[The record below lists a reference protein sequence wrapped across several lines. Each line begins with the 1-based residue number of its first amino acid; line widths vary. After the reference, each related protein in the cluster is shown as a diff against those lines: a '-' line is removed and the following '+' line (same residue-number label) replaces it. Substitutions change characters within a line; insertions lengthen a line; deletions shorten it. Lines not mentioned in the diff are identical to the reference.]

1 MGWPVGGAGPGGG
14 GTGKLG
20 GLSPSQNLVW
30 AQGLPL
36 EQRQGGNIQ
45 EEDASALGA
54 QGGHVTRSHQQD
66 HSDVGEA
73 GQAAVGPRGSR

>member
-1 MGWPVGGAGPGGG
+1 MRGRGAGGG

-36 EQRQGGNIQ
+36 KQRQGGNIQ

-54 QGGHVTRSHQQD
+54 QGSHVTHSHQQD
-66 HSDVGEA
+66 HCDVGEA
-73 GQAAVGPRGSR
+73 GQAAVAPRGSR